1 MGSANLENYG
11 WLYVHKDDWDQD
23 EALLET
29 DYDIQIHCLRKG
41 INSSMVLL
49 KVT

>member
-1 MGSANLENYG
+1 MGSANLENYA

-29 DYDIQIHCLRKG
+29 WFLADHDIKTHCLGKG
-41 INSSMVLL
+41 
-49 KVT
+49 